1 MLFNTF
7 LVNGKSYKIKQMT
20 VDEQKELSNLDIL
33 EIAQD
38 KEKFLELTNKYIL
51 NKKFTF
57 DFASLEEE
65 REEIIKAIIIE
76 SDINI
81 RGDFDILKTFDKIND
96 EAENFVFIIFKFL
109 SNFGYKYQDIKTK
122 TQQEI
127 VELCIY
133 EAILNSDIKNLITF
147 LKESNNIFKNK
158 NIESIINELEKQTFN
173 KTEIQPNKNVKS
185 GMEGLMDLK

>member
-76 SDINI
+76 SDINV

-109 SNFGYKYQDIKTK
+109 SNFGYKYEDIKTK

-127 VELCIY
+127 VGLCIY

>member
-76 SDINI
+76 SDINV

-133 EAILNSDIKNLITF
+133 ESILNSDIKNLITF